1 MRTRSCCV
9 AAALV
14 CLSRLAAAQTVLS
27 EADALARLSTESP
40 RVRAIQAAVDV
51 ARADALAAGRWPNPR
66 VTFNRES
73 VAGVTENMFL
83 VTQPLPVTGRRDLD
97 MSAASALVVASE
109 RRAEEDMRQVRAA
122 LRSAYADLVSAQ
134 VREAEIA
141 ASRDRM
147 RGLAEILARREA
159 AGEAAGYDRLRAER
173 EVMDLEAD
181 GAAARADRAR
191 AQSALAAF
199 FAPSHEVTTLVA
211 VVPSPSAK
219 VALPGV
225 DELVAHAEIALPE
238 IAALKQ
244 EIESADFAIRSADRR
259 PIPEPEIVVGTKSSN
274 LAGGDVG
281 SVFSVHASVPLF
293 DRAKPEQAL
302 AQARRAQA
310 EARVAALR
318 ASLRAQILAL
328 HAIVG
333 ERRQAADGYRASM
346 AAGANQLERIA
357 QISYDAGERS
367 ILELLDAYRS
377 SGSARTRQVQLDAA
391 ARQAELELERV
402 SGWEI
407 R

>member
-83 VTQPLPVTGRRDLD
+83 VTQPLSVTGRRGLD

-109 RRAEEDMRQVRAA
+109 RRAEEDIRQVRAA

-141 ASRDRM
+141 AARDRM

-181 GAAARADRAR
+181 GAAARADRL
-191 AQSALAAF
+191 LA
-199 FAPSHEVTTLVA
+199 PV
-211 VVPSPSAK
+211 
-219 VALPGV
+219 
-225 DELVAHAEIALPE
+225 
-238 IAALKQ
+238 
-244 EIESADFAIRSADRR
+244 
-259 PIPEPEIVVGTKSSN
+259 SSIM
-274 LAGGDVG
+274 G
-281 SVFSVHASVPLF
+281 
-293 DRAKPEQAL
+293 
-302 AQARRAQA
+302 
-310 EARVAALR
+310 
-318 ASLRAQILAL
+318 I
-328 HAIVG
+328 
-333 ERRQAADGYRASM
+333 
-346 AAGANQLERIA
+346 
-357 QISYDAGERS
+357 
-367 ILELLDAYRS
+367 
-377 SGSARTRQVQLDAA
+377 
-391 ARQAELELERV
+391 
-402 SGWEI
+402 
-407 R
+407 